1 MTWRSFV
8 VISKFGGHVHTKL
21 GNVLSPSISTV
32 VHLNFDTGRKDD
44 LENNTRRRDGPSP
57 TFVHCDF
64 GPRRRDNPR
73 SIDFDAMR
81 RSCVKKR
88 TDDAT
93 GRQWGSVRAT
103 AVRRDAVLAGD
114 LKGLDYYVI
123 LI

>member
-1 MTWRSFV
+1 VAELRCHFQVWWSCAHQTWKC
-8 VISKFGGHVHTKL
+8 SKSLPFA
-21 GNVLSPSISTV
+21 SISTV
-32 VHLNFDTGRKDD
+32 VHLTGRKDD
-44 LENNTRRRDGPSP
+44 LENNTRWRDGPSP

-64 GPRRRDNPR
+64 GPRRRDDPR